1 MAALLAGQGVSAVA
15 REYAIPESTVS
26 RWRANARRDAG
37 LSDNI
42 GELLLGYVREN
53 LTTLQVQ
60 AVAFRDDAWLKEQP
74 AGELAILHGVMTD
87 KCVRLLEALN
97 GGIPND

>member
-60 AVAFRDDAWLKEQP
+60 AVPSLPTYVRHGARKE
-74 AGELAILHGVMTD
+74 
-87 KCVRLLEALN
+87 LE
-97 GGIPND
+97 